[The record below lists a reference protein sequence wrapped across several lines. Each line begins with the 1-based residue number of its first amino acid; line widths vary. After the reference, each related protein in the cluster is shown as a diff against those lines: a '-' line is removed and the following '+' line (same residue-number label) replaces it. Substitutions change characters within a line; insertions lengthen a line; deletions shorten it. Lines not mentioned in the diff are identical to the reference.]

1 MKKKEFSRQARSG
14 IYSLV
19 ISLAMTAVVVGFNL
33 IVSLLPETAMKID
46 TTKEGLYTVSA
57 QTEQVLTNLKEDVNI
72 YLIVQP
78 GEEDDY
84 IVNLL
89 GRYAQISDHIKVT
102 HVNPLTNPLFTQQYT
117 SETVENNGVIVESAR
132 RSKVVQK
139 ADMYSYGFDYTYYTY
154 ATVFSGES
162 KITGAV
168 SFVTEEQV
176 PTVYMLTGHGEE
188 PLPERLAD
196 AISTENFELASI
208 SLVSGSLPRDAA
220 AVMIISP
227 KSDIS
232 VEEKEQLEEYL
243 DGGGRLL
250 VVSGFVEPGLA
261 NLYALMASFGMEPVR
276 GVVIEGS
283 GAHSI
288 SGYSYYLLPDIQPH
302 DITNPLIEEKAD
314 VLVPTAMGL
323 RETQMHR
330 STVTVTPLLMSSGK
344 SYSKVDPN
352 NTETFDREPGDI
364 SGPFALGLAAEE
376 NYGDTNIR
384 LAWYGSDMMILDQ
397 VDEIVSGSNTDLF
410 VNTLGWMCE
419 KESSI
424 NVRPKSTLRA
434 YLTLPTTFKN
444 VMVAVITAVLPA
456 AALIA
461 GSVVYVRRRLKK

>member
-1 MKKKEFSRQARSG
+1 MKKREISRQARSG

-19 ISLAMTAVVVGFNL
+19 ISLAMMAAMVGFNL

-46 TTKEGLYTVSA
+46 TTSEGLYTVSA
-57 QTEQVLTNLKEDVNI
+57 QTEQVLADLKEDINI

-89 GRYAQISDHIKVT
+89 GRYAQISDHIKVA

-117 SETVENNGVIVESAR
+117 GETVENNGVIVEGVQ
-132 RSKVVQK
+132 RSKLVQK
-139 ADMYSYGFDYTYYTY
+139 ADMYSYGFDYTYYTN

-162 KITGAV
+162 KITGAISYVTDAHV
-168 SFVTEEQV
+168 SA
-176 PTVYMLTGHGEE
+176 VYMLTGHGEE
-188 PLPERLAD
+188 ALPRRLAE
-196 AISTENFELASI
+196 AISTENIELASV
-208 SLVSGSLPRDAA
+208 SLVSENLPQDAS

-232 VEEKEQLEEYL
+232 AEEKDKLSGYL

-250 VVSGFVEPGLA
+250 VVSGFAEPGLD
-261 NLYALMASFGMEPVR
+261 NLYALMAAFGMEPVK

-288 SGYSYYLLPDIQPH
+288 SGSSYSLLPDIQPH
-302 DITNPLIEEKAD
+302 DITNPLLEGKAD
-314 VLVPTAMGL
+314 VVVPIAMGI
-323 RETQMHR
+323 REIQGHR
-330 STVTVTPLLMSSGK
+330 SSLVVTPLLMSSEK
-344 SYSKVDPN
+344 SYSKADPN
-352 NTETFDREPGDI
+352 NTETFDREEGDI

-376 NYGDTNIR
+376 SYGDTNIR
-384 LAWYGSDMMILDQ
+384 LAWYGSDMMILED
-397 VDEIVSGSNTDLF
+397 VDDIVSGSNTDLF

-419 KESSI
+419 KKSSI
-424 NVRPKSTLRA
+424 NVRPKSTLTS
-434 YLTLPTTFKN
+434 YLTIPTTFKN
-444 VMVAVITAVLPA
+444 VMGTVITVVLPA

-461 GSVVYVRRRLKK
+461 GGVVYMRRRLRK